1 VVLLVKSAG
10 NTLLSKPY
18 EQDLA
23 AQIETPHRKIT
34 AILDPHQAG
43 IDPIVYLD
51 KKAA

>member
-1 VVLLVKSAG
+1 MLP
-10 NTLLSKPY
+10 KPS

-34 AILDPHQAG
+34 AILHPQQSG
-43 IDPIVYLD
+43 IDPTDYLD